1 MTRSFAF
8 VCIVWKELLIL
19 QSLLLF
25 GSALGLGA
33 AHAFEPDHMA
43 AVSTFVA
50 RRPSPK
56 QAIMFGIQW
65 AIGHGLSL
73 LLIGSILFALKM
85 TIAESLAGSLE
96 KIVGV
101 VLIGLGLW
109 TLYQLRPG
117 ELHHTHSHH
126 HEHDGH
132 DHAHH
137 HHDEHEHSAH
147 MHADGTTHSHHGH
160 SHGKGSLWMGMLHGA
175 AGTAAFVGEALVA
188 VSQTYLAVFLYTL
201 FFSIGVLVAMALYA
215 GALGGLIDWGGRRF
229 RTVMVGAQALTGV
242 LACVVGYCWVSGI
255 EIPWIHFH

>member
-1 MTRSFAF
+1 
-8 VCIVWKELLIL
+8 
-19 QSLLLF
+19 
-25 GSALGLGA
+25 
-33 AHAFEPDHMA
+33 MA

-50 RRPSPK
+50 RRPSPR
-56 QAIMFGIQW
+56 QAILFGVQW

-73 LLIGSILFALKM
+73 LLLGSILFALKL

-117 ELHHTHSHH
+117 EMHHTHSHH
-126 HEHDGH
+126 HDGGH
-132 DHAHH
+132 QHAHDEQH
-137 HHDEHEHSAH
+137 AHGEQHAYGEQHAHEHHDEAAH
-147 MHADGTTHSHHGH
+147 THADGTTHSHHGH

-229 RTVMVGAQALTGV
+229 RTVMVGAQALTGI

>member
-1 MTRSFAF
+1 
-8 VCIVWKELLIL
+8 
-19 QSLLLF
+19 LLL
-25 GSALGLGA
+25 L
-33 AHAFEPDHMA
+33 
-43 AVSTFVA
+43 
-50 RRPSPK
+50 
-56 QAIMFGIQW
+56 
-65 AIGHGLSL
+65 
-73 LLIGSILFALKM
+73 GSILFALKL

-96 KIVGV
+96 QIVGV

-126 HEHDGH
+126 HHQH
-132 DHAHH
+132 DHAPDGHQHGEHHGEHH
-137 HHDEHEHSAH
+137 HEHATAH
-147 MHADGTTHSHHGH
+147 VHADGTTHSH

-229 RTVMVGAQALTGV
+229 RAVMIGAQALTGI

-255 EIPWIHFH
+255 EIPWIHLH